1 MKPTAEASLVIYAPN
16 VHQGGGLVLLRALL
30 QVESLQLR
38 QVFLDLRAQTELP
51 SLDGGGV
58 HFVRRSVLFR
68 LWAEW
73 KLWWGAL
80 PGDTVLCFHGLPP
93 LLPQKGNV
101 VVFIQN
107 RLLVE
112 GGGLANY
119 PFRIRAR
126 LWLERLWSRGLQS
139 HCSRYIVQTPSM
151 ANAVKRWLKRALPI
165 SITPF
170 ADNIVPAALPN
181 VMEHFD
187 FVYVASGEAHKN
199 HLTLIEA
206 WRLLAD
212 AGVKPTLA
220 LTLDARINP
229 ILCRHLASYAAEY
242 GLAVTNLGQL
252 DRSEISALY
261 RAAGAL
267 IYPSTAESFGL
278 PLVEAAQLGLPILA
292 SELDY
297 VRDVVYPIETF
308 DPASP
313 LSISRAVLRFIGR
326 EDTPLPVGKA
336 SDFLDEI
343 LR

>member
-1 MKPTAEASLVIYAPN
+1 MKPTAETSLVIYAPN

-30 QVESLQLR
+30 QVEAIPLR
-38 QVFLDLRAQTELP
+38 QVFLDLRAKTELP
-51 SLDGGGV
+51 SLDGVAV
-58 HFVRRSVLFR
+58 HFVRRSALSR

-73 KLWWGAL
+73 KLWQDAL
-80 PGDTVLCFHGLPP
+80 PEDTLLCFHSLPP

-101 VVFIQN
+101 AVFIQN
-107 RLLVE
+107 RLLIE
-112 GGGLANY
+112 SGSLENF

-139 HCSRYIVQTPSM
+139 RCSRYIVQTRSM
-151 ANAVKRWLKRALPI
+151 ADVVKRWQKRAVPVTI
-165 SITPF
+165 APF
-170 ADNIVPAALPN
+170 TDDIVPVALSN
-181 VMEHFD
+181 SIKHFD

-212 AGVKPTLA
+212 TGVRPTLA
-220 LTLDARINP
+220 LTVDARSNP
-229 ILCRHLASYAAEY
+229 QLCRHLARYATEY

-252 DRSEISALY
+252 PRSEIAALY

-267 IYPSTAESFGL
+267 IYPSTTESFGL

-292 SELDY
+292 AELDY
-297 VRDVVYPIETF
+297 VRDLVEPIETF

-313 LSISRAVLRFIGR
+313 LSISRAVLRFMGR
-326 EDTPLPVGKA
+326 ADSPLPVGRA
-336 SDFLDEI
+336 SDFLGEL